1 VADSNAASQGG
12 KHRERHQDKR
22 AVAVDDIEAAEAVEC
37 RANGCVM
44 AVGSGMLDCV
54 GVVVEFDGEIWGQG
68 GISET

>member
-12 KHRERHQDKR
+12 KHRAGHQDKR
-22 AVAVDDIEAAEAVEC
+22 AVAVDGIESAEAVEF
-37 RANGCVM
+37 RANDCVM
-44 AVGSGMLDCV
+44 AVGSEMLDCV